1 MKDYTIF
8 EDVRYINNLL
18 TRRSVEKN
26 FLTPT
31 ENLTRANTLIIK
43 YLVNNSG
50 KDIFQKDI
58 ENKFGITKSTASTVL
73 KHMEEK
79 GFIKRKSINKDAR
92 YKKLIPTKKAEEIHA
107 QTETVL
113 LADQRLLL
121 YNFSPEELTSFKNL
135 LTKLKTNIKEINEK
149 EKLYD

>member
-31 ENLTRANTLIIK
+31 ETLTRANTLIIK

-50 KDIFQKDI
+50 KDIFQKDV

-107 QTETVL
+107 QTENVL
-113 LADQRLLL
+113 LADQHLLL
-121 YNFSPEELTSFKNL
+121 YNFTSEELTSFKNL
-135 LTKLKTNIKEINEK
+135 LTKLKSNIKEINEK

>member
-31 ENLTRANTLIIK
+31 ETLTRANTLIIK

-50 KDIFQKDI
+50 KDIFQKDV

-92 YKKLIPTKKAEEIHA
+92 YKKLIPKKSRRNSCSNRKGFACRPTFIA
-107 QTETVL
+107 LQFYL
-113 LADQRLLL
+113 WRIG
-121 YNFSPEELTSFKNL
+121 FF
-135 LTKLKTNIKEINEK
+135 
-149 EKLYD
+149 